1 MSGTQIPAPQSLFS
15 EALVRRRGTA
25 ALPTTWP
32 ISLGK
37 VLPANLGPTTGLQAL
52 QLSVWFSLNILWCCD
67 MASSRGLLKA
77 NKILGSG

>member
-52 QLSVWFSLNILWCCD
+52 QL
-67 MASSRGLLKA
+67 
-77 NKILGSG
+77 